1 MGDPLE
7 DSSSQASLH
16 STTPAAAT
24 AAAATA
30 PKGKGGHIS
39 ALRSLGL
46 LHELQEYVSACVE
59 TQQQQEKELG
69 KLKAEKK
76 EVERVRSGRMWC
88 PHLRLPHH
96 IASSRSALELSCTQN
111 DHL

>member
-1 MGDPLE
+1 MDEHLAAAG
-7 DSSSQASLH
+7 SSQASLH
-16 STTPAAAT
+16 SPGPDAVSS
-24 AAAATA
+24 
-30 PKGKGGHIS
+30 PVSPQKGGRGGHIS

-76 EVERVRSGRMWC
+76 QVERVSGSPTHTC
-88 PHLRLPHH
+88 IPLPFLMH
-96 IASSRSALELSCTQN
+96 T
-111 DHL
+111 